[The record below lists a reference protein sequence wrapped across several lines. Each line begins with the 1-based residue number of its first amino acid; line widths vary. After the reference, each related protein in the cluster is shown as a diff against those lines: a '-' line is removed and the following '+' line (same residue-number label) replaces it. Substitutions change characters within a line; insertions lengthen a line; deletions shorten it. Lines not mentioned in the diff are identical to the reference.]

1 MTTGRSTGQALAQFV
16 TAILRMAPRLSAA
29 TVVLTLASGLT
40 EGFGL
45 LALIPL
51 LQLVGLDAQQG
62 ALGRVMELFRALFG
76 AVGLTP
82 TLPSVLVF
90 YVLIVTAQSVLLRQ
104 QTIVQTRLRETV
116 VHTLRTRMYRA
127 IVGTTWVYFSR
138 MRAASFN
145 QMLTQRVDRV
155 ANAAYYLLDLFVTGV
170 LALVYIA
177 VALRVQPVMT
187 LIVLGCGGVLVVML
201 RPSLAAA
208 RKAGEAW
215 ARSSGR
221 LYAAASDHLDSLKMA
236 KGYGATERHTVRFS
250 DLSRDLAADSRRA
263 QDASAASRQWIAI
276 GSAALLA
283 LVVYTAQAVLRMP
296 PAALFLLIF
305 LFARLMP
312 RVTSLYEK
320 AQILAV
326 ELPAFELVLR
336 AEAECLAEAETEP
349 RTTETL
355 HFSRAIACR
364 HVTFEYRADRES
376 PALIDLSMAIA
387 ARETT
392 AIVGPSG
399 AGKSTL
405 ADLLLGLV
413 APASGEIL
421 VDDVPLTAERLV
433 SWRSQIGYVSQDT
446 YLFHDSVRANLL
458 WASPGASDADIRT
471 ALAQAAAAEF
481 VDQLPQGLDTVVGDR
496 GVLLSGGERQ
506 RLSLARALLR
516 KPRVLIL
523 DEATSSLDSENE
535 RRIQQ
540 AIDDLHE
547 QITIIVI
554 THRLSTIRN
563 ADVIHVL
570 EQGRLVESGTW
581 PTLTSAA
588 SPGRFRALCLA
599 QGIDLSTP
607 VTVTRA

>member
-1 MTTGRSTGQALAQFV
+1 MNSRRPTGSLAQFV
-16 TAILRMAPRLSAA
+16 TTMLRMAPRLSAA
-29 TVVLTLASGLT
+29 TIVLTLASGLT

-82 TLPSVLVF
+82 SLPAVLAF
-90 YVLIVTAQSVLLRQ
+90 YVLIVAAQSILQRQ

-170 LALVYIA
+170 LAVVYIA

-187 LIVLGCGGVLVVML
+187 LIVVGCGGLLALLL

-208 RKAGEAW
+208 RTAGQAW
-215 ARSSGR
+215 SRSSAR

-236 KGYGATERHTVRFS
+236 KSYGAIDRHTGRFA
-250 DLSRDLAADSRRA
+250 DLSRELAADSRRA
-263 QDASAASRQWIAI
+263 QDASASSRQWIAI

-283 LVVYTAQAVLRMP
+283 FVVYVAQAVLRMP
-296 PAALFLLIF
+296 AAALFLLIF

-326 ELPAFELVLR
+326 ELPAFELVLQ
-336 AEAECLAEAETEP
+336 AEAECLAEAEAEP
-349 RTTETL
+349 RTSL
-355 HFSRAIACR
+355 PMPFSRAITCR
-364 HVTFEYRADRES
+364 HVTFEYGANRES
-376 PALIDLSMAIA
+376 PALVDLSMAIA
-387 ARETT
+387 ARATT

-405 ADLLLGLV
+405 ADLLMGLV
-413 APASGEIL
+413 APGSGEIL
-421 VDDVPLTAERLV
+421 IDDVALTPERLA

-458 WASPGASDADIRT
+458 WANPDASDEDIRT
-471 ALAQAAAAEF
+471 ALANAAAGF
-481 VDQLPQGLDTVVGDR
+481 VHQLPQGLDTIVGDR

-570 EQGRLVESGTW
+570 EQGRLVESGSW
-581 PTLTSAA
+581 PVLTS
-588 SPGRFRALCLA
+588 STPTGRFRALCQA

-607 VTVTRA
+607 AFTRA